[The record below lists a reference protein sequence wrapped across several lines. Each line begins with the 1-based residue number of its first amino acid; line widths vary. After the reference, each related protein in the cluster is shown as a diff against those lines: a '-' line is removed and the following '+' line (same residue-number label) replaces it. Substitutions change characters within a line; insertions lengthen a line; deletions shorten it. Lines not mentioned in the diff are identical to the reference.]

1 LKEKLYQKN
10 LFLLA
15 QVFFFL
21 KRKSVMKIVVTGGAG
36 FIGSHVVDRLI
47 EESHEVV
54 VLDNLSSGNEN
65 FIAPHRGKDNFQ
77 FHKID
82 LLHDNITD
90 FFEGVDE
97 VWHLA
102 ANPEVRLGAENTRI
116 HLEQNVIATYNV
128 LEAMRL
134 NAVRRILFTSTSTVY
149 GEADQLPTPEEYP
162 TIPISLYGAS
172 KLAGEAFI
180 ASYCHTFDMHAWLYR
195 FANVIGT
202 RSTHGVI
209 YDFIN
214 KIRSNPTALE
224 ILGDGTQTK
233 SYIYVS
239 DCIEAMLA
247 GLKATGKSRV
257 HVFNIGTSDMTSVKR
272 IAELV
277 REAMHVSP
285 AFTFTGGKR
294 GWIGDVPT
302 MLLDASKLNNLGW
315 KQRYTS
321 EEAVKKAI
329 QDLLAKIKNK

>member
-1 LKEKLYQKN
+1 ME
-10 LFLLA
+10 
-15 QVFFFL
+15 
-21 KRKSVMKIVVTGGAG
+21 IIVTGGAG
-36 FIGSHVVDRLI
+36 FIGSHVADRLVA
-47 EESHEVV
+47 ENHTVV
-54 VLDNLSSGNEN
+54 VLDNLSSGNEE
-65 FIAPHRGKDNFQ
+65 FLAPHFSNANFQ
-77 FHKID
+77 FNKID
-82 LLHDNITD
+82 LVHDNITS
-90 FFEGVDE
+90 FFDGVDE

-102 ANPEVRLGAENTRI
+102 ANPEVRLGAENTRV

-134 NAVRRILFTSTSTVY
+134 NNVRRILFTSTSTVY

-172 KLAGEAFI
+172 KLACEAFI
-180 ASYCHTFDMHAWLYR
+180 ASYCHTFDMHAWIYR
-195 FANVIGT
+195 FANVIGV

-214 KIRSNPTALE
+214 KIRSNSAELE

-247 GLKATGKSRV
+247 GLQAAETSRV
-257 HVFNIGTSDMTSVKR
+257 HTFNIGTKDMTSVTR

-277 REAMHVSP
+277 CETMQASP
-285 AFTFTGGKR
+285 EFTFTGGKR
-294 GWIGDVPT
+294 GWIGDVPV
-302 MLLDASKLNNLGW
+302 MLLDVSKLNTLGW
-315 KQRYTS
+315 KQAYTS

-329 QDLLAKIKNK
+329 QDLLSI

>member
-1 LKEKLYQKN
+1 
-10 LFLLA
+10 
-15 QVFFFL
+15 
-21 KRKSVMKIVVTGGAG
+21 MKIIVTGGAG

-47 EESHEVV
+47 EENHEVV
-54 VLDNLSSGNEN
+54 VLDNLSSGNEK
-65 FIAPHRGKDNFQ
+65 FIAPHLGNDNFR
-77 FHKID
+77 FHKVD
-82 LLHDNITD
+82 LLHDDVAD
-90 FFEGVDE
+90 FFEGADE

-102 ANPEVRLGAENTRI
+102 ANPEVRIGAENTQI

-134 NAVRRILFTSTSTVY
+134 QEVRRILFTSTSTVY

-172 KLAGEAFI
+172 KLAGEALI
-180 ASYCHTFDMHAWLYR
+180 ASYCHTFDMHAWIYR
-195 FANVIGT
+195 FANVIGR

-214 KIRSNPTALE
+214 KIRSNPTELE

-233 SYIYVS
+233 SYIYVT

-247 GLKATGKSRV
+247 GLQATGKNRV
-257 HVFNIGTSDMTSVKR
+257 HVFNIGTNDMTSVMR

-277 REAMHVSP
+277 CEAMHTTP
-285 AFTFTGGKR
+285 AYKFTGGKR
-294 GWIGDVPT
+294 GWIGDVPI
-302 MLLDASKLNNLGW
+302 MLLDASKLNSLGW
-315 KQRYTS
+315 EQRYTS

-329 QDLLAKIKNK
+329 QDLLSIHK

>member
-1 LKEKLYQKN
+1 
-10 LFLLA
+10 
-15 QVFFFL
+15 
-21 KRKSVMKIVVTGGAG
+21 MKIVVTGGAG

-47 EESHEVV
+47 EEKHEIV
-54 VLDNLSSGNEN
+54 VLDNLSSGNEK
-65 FIAPHRGKDNFQ
+65 FIAPHLGKDNFR
-77 FHKID
+77 FHKVDI
-82 LLHDNITD
+82 LHDDIAD
-90 FFEGVDE
+90 LFDDVDE

-134 NAVRRILFTSTSTVY
+134 NEVRRILFTSTSTVY
-149 GEADQLPTPEEYP
+149 GEAEQLPTPEEYP
-162 TIPISLYGAS
+162 TVPISLYGAS
-172 KLAGEAFI
+172 KLACEAFI

-202 RSTHGVI
+202 RSSHGVI

-214 KIRSNPTALE
+214 KIRSNPAELE
-224 ILGDGTQTK
+224 ILGDGSQTK

-247 GLKATGKSRV
+247 GLKAIDKSRV
-257 HVFNIGTSDMTSVKR
+257 HIFNIGTTDMTSVTR

-277 REAMHVSP
+277 CDAMHVSP

-294 GWIGDVPT
+294 GWIGDVPI
-302 MLLDASKLNNLGW
+302 MLLDASKLSNLGW
-315 KQRYTS
+315 EQKYTS

-329 QDLLAKIKNK
+329 QDSLSI